1 MATKANR
8 RGSVEQQQL
17 TMWKHQ
23 QNLEEI
29 KMLKANNS
37 IPAPQSPK
45 ANQAPVNPAFQE
57 KLGKLS
63 ARKYK
68 LTGDHLRTSG
78 GSEPVSRQTHK
89 TDAESVSHFVPAVP
103 VVQHIPLHS
112 HANSGEHNS
121 RQNTPRSAANA
132 NHSGEVDSLLKEKQH
147 WLRTIHED
155 NAKMAQMLKVPP
167 SL

>member
-1 MATKANR
+1 
-8 RGSVEQQQL
+8 
-17 TMWKHQ
+17 
-23 QNLEEI
+23 
-29 KMLKANNS
+29 MLKANNS

-78 GSEPVSRQTHK
+78 ASETLPRQAHK
-89 TDAESVSHFVPAVP
+89 PDTELVSHFVPAVP
-103 VVQHIPLHS
+103 AIQHIPLHS
-112 HANSGEHNS
+112 HANTGEHAS
-121 RQNTPRSAANA
+121 RQNTPRSGAA

-147 WLRTIHED
+147 WLRAIHED
-155 NAKMAQMLKVPP
+155 NAKMAQMLKVPFLSNKVVCP
-167 SL
+167 SY